1 MAKRLRSPDRADGG
15 KRPRHGRK
23 NLYVVLDDR
32 AKGYSIHKVDAD
44 AKGVGL
50 TDPPLLRL
58 DSLGEASRGVL
69 VGALGSKIL
78 ALWQPTA
85 DGQLTTHAVAYG
97 TDTAWL
103 EPLDAS
109 LVHPDAL
116 QTMRFVVAAEKGLY
130 VLHEGGLHCLGLDV
144 DEKLLS
150 GAEAEEHR
158 WAWTRVASPLRLPGC
173 GGDPED
179 DEGPIE
185 ITSYAVHPDGRTIFV
200 SAHATRRGGY
210 AGTFS
215 LDTAVDGGDAE
226 WTPCGEWLL
235 PFQGQ
240 GHYDAGL
247 DAWVG
252 LHSPG
257 YMCACD
263 VPAPLVARRSGDA
276 PRQPTWEL
284 VSAATLLY
292 ADPDPKMS
300 DSAAWLVSMGGGQFC
315 VVESMALAE
324 AEQDE
329 HVLLRLA
336 TLRLERDLHGG
347 LRASSRRTLAC
358 RVHKF
363 DPLFS
368 PRAFCM

>member
-1 MAKRLRSPDRADGG
+1 MAKRLRSPDRGDGG

-23 NLYVVLDDR
+23 HLYVVLDDR
-32 AKGYSIHKVDAD
+32 EKGYSVHKVNVDAD
-44 AKGVGL
+44 GVGL
-50 TDPPLLRL
+50 ADPPLLQL
-58 DSLGEASRGVL
+58 ESMEDSGGVL

-97 TDTAWL
+97 TDTDKLAVG
-103 EPLDAS
+103 PP
-109 LVHPDAL
+109 HPDAL
-116 QTMRFVVAAEKGLY
+116 LTMRFVVAAGERLY
-130 VLHEGGLHCLGLDV
+130 ALHEGGLHCLELVLD
-144 DEKLLS
+144 ETLPS
-150 GAEAEEHR
+150 GTEDSEAEELQEHR
-158 WAWTRVASPLRLPGC
+158 WAWTRVSSPLRLPG
-173 GGDPED
+173 GGEEPED
-179 DEGPIE
+179 DDEPIE
-185 ITSYAVHPDGRTIFV
+185 ITSYALHPDGRTIFV

-215 LDTAVDGGDAE
+215 LDTALGGDAE
-226 WTPCGEWLL
+226 WTPRGEWLL
-235 PFQGQ
+235 PFHGQ
-240 GHYDAGL
+240 GHYDADL

-263 VPAPLVARRSGDA
+263 VPAPLAAGRSGDA

-284 VSAATLLY
+284 VGAGSLLY
-292 ADPDPKMS
+292 ADPDPKVG
-300 DSAAWLVSMGGGQFC
+300 DSAAWLACMGGGQFC

-324 AEQDE
+324 QEDE

-358 RVHKF
+358 RVLKF
-363 DPLFS
+363 DPMFS

>member
-1 MAKRLRSPDRADGG
+1 MAKRLRSPDRGDGG

-23 NLYVVLDDR
+23 HLYVVLDDR
-32 AKGYSIHKVDAD
+32 QNGYSVHKVDAD
-44 AKGVGL
+44 ADGVGL
-50 TDPPLLRL
+50 ADPPLLQL
-58 DSLGEASRGVL
+58 ESMEDSGGVL

-97 TDTAWL
+97 TDTDKLAVG
-103 EPLDAS
+103 PP
-109 LVHPDAL
+109 HPDAL
-116 QTMRFVVAAEKGLY
+116 LTMRFVVAAGERLY
-130 VLHEGGLHCLGLDV
+130 ALHEGGLHCLELVSESDSDS
-144 DEKLLS
+144 DETLPS
-150 GAEAEEHR
+150 GADEAEEHR
-158 WAWTRVASPLRLPGC
+158 WAWTRVSSPLRLPGC
-173 GGDPED
+173 GGDPEED
-179 DEGPIE
+179 DEPIE
-185 ITSYAVHPDGRTIFV
+185 ITSYALHPDGRTIF
-200 SAHATRRGGY
+200 
-210 AGTFS
+210 
-215 LDTAVDGGDAE
+215 
-226 WTPCGEWLL
+226 
-235 PFQGQ
+235 GQ

-263 VPAPLVARRSGDA
+263 VPAPVTNGHHSGDA
-276 PRQPTWEL
+276 PRQPAWEL
-284 VSAATLLY
+284 VSAASLLY
-292 ADPDPKMS
+292 ADPDPKVS
-300 DSAAWLVSMGGGQFC
+300 DSAAWLVCMGGGQFC

-324 AEQDE
+324 AEQEDE
-329 HVLLRLA
+329 HLLLRLA

-358 RVHKF
+358 RVLKF